1 MVLAPHHC
9 SESTSAK
16 FLLCL
21 VAECQ
26 MVSLDHLV
34 ESFLGIESM
43 VVYPHCVPSEA
54 SYRALVRLGRALI
67 GAYTLDLAQALVCVL
82 PSSHQSIL
90 GSLPLHGGHLRFP
103 LLLGGWSSQKVDLEI
118 TAGDLG
124 LLICGHQVPKL
135 GDALHSGEWC
145 RAELAGWPIVR
156 LKLRNSCQKLL
167 GSEVQ
172 DLGIGLGS
180 LAELYSLLFHVPE
193 VRARLPKLGL
203 QSVVESIGQLQRC
216 SLLGLEVCHM
226 TLLVMPLEQGR
237 QEFGVDIFGLVD
249 HVIETL
255 HHWHLF
261 LSDLL
266 VGLESYERPRSLG
279 SD

>member
-103 LLLGGWSSQKVDLEI
+103 LLLGGWSSQKVDLVIAAEY
-118 TAGDLG
+118 LG
-124 LLICGHQVPKL
+124 LLIDSHPVPVL
-135 GDALHSGEWC
+135 GDAFHGSELW
-145 RAELAGWPIVR
+145 RVELASCPSARGEQR
-156 LKLRNSCQKLL
+156 NRRQALR
-167 GSEVQ
+167 GSEAHC
-172 DLGIGLGS
+172 LRIGLWSMPS
-180 LAELYSLLFHVPE
+180 LCSLIFHVPE
-193 VRARLPKLGL
+193 IRARLLPEL
-203 QSVVESIGQLQRC
+203 
-216 SLLGLEVCHM
+216 SL
-226 TLLVMPLEQGR
+226 
-237 QEFGVDIFGLVD
+237 
-249 HVIETL
+249 
-255 HHWHLF
+255 
-261 LSDLL
+261 
-266 VGLESYERPRSLG
+266 
-279 SD
+279 